1 MKGIILL
8 SFAFAF
14 AFAAAGAAPFVTQA
28 APAAQAQ
35 TQELAFGV
43 IQGTVVKEGTSDPI
57 PEVHL
62 SVALTPQQARGL
74 VDAAARGAAGIPSE
88 ILQAARGT
96 GPRGSATPAP
106 LTAVSDNAGRFT
118 LTVPEGATTVRA
130 ECEGYFGPLVNGA
143 SPAIVTASTT
153 VSARQP
159 AVVRL
164 AMIPGGTINGRVTDA
179 SGKPLTNAGVAVAR
193 RAFRHGQ
200 PALDLVDGQETDDR
214 GVYRLYRLAPGDY
227 FVVALR
233 GRVPSGPTGAAA
245 TPSSKDVA
253 ATTFYPSAMDVT
265 TAATVTVHSG
275 DDLAGID
282 IMVRTA
288 TTFTVTGR
296 VSSTLPPGS
305 EVGAINGAVRQPI
318 AQISLLPHDSNV
330 LPNLLAPST
339 LASADGTF
347 KIADVLPGQ
356 YDVIARLPASTG
368 WGPQN
373 GPERATNPWA
383 FGRAVVD
390 VNGSNVD
397 GVAIVVHQG
406 VDVTGRV
413 TVDGNPAPANL
424 RINLQPDDDSA
435 TYNNFFETIGNYQP
449 VIDQNGAFT
458 FPLIPEARYRFQ
470 FTVGG
475 PATGRG
481 PVPSA
486 AVTPVAL
493 GPSAYVA
500 DVQQGG
506 ISVYDSGLM
515 LGVDA
520 IAPIEVMVRSDGG
533 SIEGAALGPDQ
544 KPVADQ
550 MVVLVP
556 AAARRQNPA
565 LFRVAATDAQGHF
578 NIARVGPGAYKLFAW
593 DSVLPGAYLS
603 AVFLQRYESQGSD
616 VTARAGAKATV
627 DVRVIR
633 SGK

>member
-1 MKGIILL
+1 MKGIILSIAL
-8 SFAFAF
+8 AG
-14 AFAAAGAAPFVTQA
+14 AGAAPFVGQGT
-28 APAAQAQ
+28 PAGPAQP
-35 TQELAFGV
+35 QELAFGV
-43 IQGTVVKEGTSDPI
+43 IQGIVVREGTSDPI

-62 SVALTPQQARGL
+62 SVTLTPQQARGL
-74 VDAAARGAAGIPSE
+74 VDAAARGAAGIPPE

-96 GPRGSATPAP
+96 GARGSATPAP
-106 LTAVSDNAGRFT
+106 LTAISDNAGRFT
-118 LTVPEGATTVRA
+118 MTVPEGPVVVRA
-130 ECEGYFGPLVNGA
+130 ECEGYFGPLANGA
-143 SPAIVTASTT
+143 SPAFVSAPAT
-153 VSARQP
+153 VSTRQP

-164 AMIPGGTINGRVTDA
+164 AMIPGGTINGRVTD
-179 SGKPLTNAGVAVAR
+179 SLGKPLTNAGVAVAR

-214 GVYRLYRLAPGDY
+214 GVYRVYRLPPGDY

-233 GRVPSGPTGAAA
+233 GRVPSGPAGAAT

-253 ATTFYPSAMDVT
+253 ATTFYPSAMDVM

-275 DDLAGID
+275 DDLAGVD
-282 IMVRTA
+282 IMVRTT

-296 VSSTLPPGS
+296 VTSTLPAGS

-330 LPNLLAPST
+330 LPNLLAAAT

-347 KIADVLPGQ
+347 KVADVLPGQ

-368 WGPQN
+368 WGPAN

-390 VNGSNVD
+390 VNGANVD

-475 PATGRG
+475 PASGRG
-481 PVPSA
+481 PLPSA
-486 AVTPVAL
+486 AVTPVVL

-506 ISVYDSGLM
+506 VSVYDSGLM
-515 LGVDA
+515 VGADPA
-520 IAPIEVMVRSDGG
+520 APIEVLVRSDGG
-533 SIEGAALGPDQ
+533 SIEGATIGTDQ
-544 KPVADQ
+544 KPVAGQ

-556 AAARRQNPA
+556 EPARRQNPA
-565 LFRVAATDAQGHF
+565 LYRIAAADAQGHF
-578 NIARVGPGAYKLFAW
+578 SIARVGPGAYKLFAW

-603 AVFLQRYESQGSD
+603 GVFLQRYESQGSD
-616 VTARAGAKATV
+616 VTVRAGGKATV

-633 SGK
+633 AAK

>member
-1 MKGIILL
+1 
-8 SFAFAF
+8 
-14 AFAAAGAAPFVTQA
+14 
-28 APAAQAQ
+28 
-35 TQELAFGV
+35 
-43 IQGTVVKEGTSDPI
+43 
-57 PEVHL
+57 
-62 SVALTPQQARGL
+62 
-74 VDAAARGAAGIPSE
+74 
-88 ILQAARGT
+88 
-96 GPRGSATPAP
+96 
-106 LTAVSDNAGRFT
+106 
-118 LTVPEGATTVRA
+118 
-130 ECEGYFGPLVNGA
+130 
-143 SPAIVTASTT
+143 
-153 VSARQP
+153 
-159 AVVRL
+159 
-164 AMIPGGTINGRVTDA
+164 
-179 SGKPLTNAGVAVAR
+179 
-193 RAFRHGQ
+193 
-200 PALDLVDGQETDDR
+200 
-214 GVYRLYRLAPGDY
+214 
-227 FVVALR
+227 
-233 GRVPSGPTGAAA
+233 
-245 TPSSKDVA
+245 
-253 ATTFYPSAMDVT
+253 
-265 TAATVTVHSG
+265 
-275 DDLAGID
+275 
-282 IMVRTA
+282 
-288 TTFTVTGR
+288 
-296 VSSTLPPGS
+296 LPPGS

-330 LPNLLAPST
+330 LPNLLAAAT

-347 KIADVLPGQ
+347 KVADVLPGQ

-368 WGPQN
+368 WGPAN

-390 VNGSNVD
+390 VNGANVD

-481 PVPSA
+481 APLPSAA

-493 GPSAYVA
+493 GPNAYVA
-500 DVQQGG
+500 DVQQSG

-515 LGVDA
+515 VNADA
-520 IAPIEVMVRSDGG
+520 VAPIEVMVRSDGG
-533 SIEGAALGPDQ
+533 SIEGAAVGADQ
-544 KPVADQ
+544 KPVAGQ
-550 MVVLVP
+550 MVVVVP

-565 LFRVAATDAQGHF
+565 LYRVAATDAQGHF
-578 NIARVGPGAYKLFAW
+578 SITRVAPGAYKVFAW
-593 DSVLPGAYLS
+593 DSVLPGAYQS

-616 VTARAGAKATV
+616 VTVRAGTKATV